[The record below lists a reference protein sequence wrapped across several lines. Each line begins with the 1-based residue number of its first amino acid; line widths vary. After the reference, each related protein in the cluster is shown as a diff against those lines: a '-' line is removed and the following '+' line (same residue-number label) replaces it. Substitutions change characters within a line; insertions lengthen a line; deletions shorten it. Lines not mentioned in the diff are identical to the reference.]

1 MSAPN
6 VARVAALIGD
16 RARAAML
23 NELMCGRALTATELC
38 RAADIT
44 KQTGSA
50 HLKRLVD
57 GQLVAVEAHGRH
69 RYFRIANEEV
79 AHVLEGLAG
88 IAHETRAV
96 RHDSGPRDPN
106 LRKARICYDHLA
118 GEVAVTIYDSLR
130 RRNAFRLDDGEIDLS
145 DEGSRIFAAFEID
158 LDELRKQRRVL
169 CRACMDWSERRH
181 HLAGALGSA
190 LLRRFVDLRWARQER
205 PSRIVRITPQG
216 LRWVASLA
224 VTPA

>member
-1 MSAPN
+1 
-6 VARVAALIGD
+6 VAALIGD

-23 NELMCGRALTATELC
+23 NDLMCGRALTATELC
-38 RAADIT
+38 RTAGIT

-79 AHVLEGLAG
+79 ARVLEGLAG

-118 GEVAVTIYDSLR
+118 GEVAVTLYDSLR

-145 DEGSRIFAAFEID
+145 DEGARIFAAFEID
-158 LDELRKQRRVL
+158 VDELRKERRVL

-181 HLAGALGSA
+181 HLAGALGAA
-190 LLRRFVDLRWARQER
+190 LLRRFLDRRWARPER
-205 PSRIVRITPQG
+205 HSRIVRITPHG
-216 LRWVASLA
+216 LRWVSSLS
-224 VTPA
+224 PREL